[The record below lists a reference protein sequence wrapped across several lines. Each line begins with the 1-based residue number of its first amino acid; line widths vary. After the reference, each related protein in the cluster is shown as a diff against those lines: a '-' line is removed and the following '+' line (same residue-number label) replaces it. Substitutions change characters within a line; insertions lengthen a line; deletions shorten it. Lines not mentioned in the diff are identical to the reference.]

1 MRWGIARREGH
12 NGEVAV
18 FSILNSQYP
27 FLQMNRFWLLS
38 TITLITLTALIGC
51 SQPPTNIP
59 LPTSDVPTIT
69 PIPTIVPRPAPDL
82 TLTMLGGEETT
93 LEQWQG
99 QGVILNFWA
108 TWCFPCRA
116 EMPLLAE
123 IDERYED
130 VVVVGVNYLENQ
142 ESAAGFVNEFD
153 IPFPIVVDDK
163 GWLSGEL
170 EIKGLPT
177 TIYINADEQIVG
189 SKIGPVTEAELE
201 AIIPSLVDSS

>member
-1 MRWGIARREGH
+1 MTPPPTRLWRFTPCVLILIA
-12 NGEVAV
+12 
-18 FSILNSQYP
+18 
-27 FLQMNRFWLLS
+27 
-38 TITLITLTALIGC
+38 TLIGC
-51 SQPPTNIP
+51 SQPASDVP

-69 PIPTIVPRPAPDL
+69 PIPTIAPRPAPDL
-82 TLTMLGGEETT
+82 TFTMLDGTETT
-93 LEQWQG
+93 LAEWQG

-123 IDERYED
+123 IDGRHDD

-142 ESAAGFVNEFD
+142 ESAAGFVREYD

-170 EIKGLPT
+170 EIRGLPT
-177 TIYINADEQIVG
+177 TVYINADGQIVG
-189 SKIGPVTEAELE
+189 SKVGPVTEEELE
-201 AIIPSLVDSS
+201 EVIPGLLGS

>member
-1 MRWGIARREGH
+1 
-12 NGEVAV
+12 
-18 FSILNSQYP
+18 
-27 FLQMNRFWLLS
+27 MNRLWIFL
-38 TITLITLTALIGC
+38 TITWLFAATLVGC
-51 SQPPTNIP
+51 SQPAPDTP

-69 PIPTIVPRPAPDL
+69 PIPTLEPRPAPEL

-93 LEQWQG
+93 LEQWRG
-99 QGVILNFWA
+99 KGIILNFWA

-123 IDERYED
+123 IDAKHED

-142 ESAAGFVNEFD
+142 ESAAGFVREFD
-153 IPFPIVVDDK
+153 IPFPIVVDDR

-170 EIKGLPT
+170 GIRGLPT
-177 TIYINADEQIVG
+177 TIYIDANGQIVG

-201 AIIPSLVDSS
+201 AIIPLLVESS